1 MGQNFDF
8 ISYVIIT
15 METKT
20 REHKTLVLSCND
32 VKKLLPDEKFE
43 YNLYWDYRDTIDEK
57 TFKECM
63 PDEDGYKRE
72 DWSINYEE
80 FVNDWRNYIE
90 DEIRD
95 WNISYITEEVD
106 RELRELV
113 ENALRKKGV
122 EYDDFEFEFYAD
134 ELYTINLN
142 VDEVLRKSPIVWN
155 VVRHNNYDG
164 FTEWEAEEDGQAIKE
179 FLELNPWL
187 AKKED
192 LESAVNDW
200 MYTWSDL
207 KVNYKTSMQE
217 FLEALESGKKDISY
231 TEAVLHLSINGSGSP
246 AFTLWKWEVEFWKK
260 MKTDFDY
267 WDWSFDGGYGV
278 EETYWCAFNS

>member
-1 MGQNFDF
+1 
-8 ISYVIIT
+8 
-15 METKT
+15 
-20 REHKTLVLSCND
+20 
-32 VKKLLPDEKFE
+32 
-43 YNLYWDYRDTIDEK
+43 
-57 TFKECM
+57 M